1 MLQTTKFIS
10 VDGTNNQFSR
20 LNVNV
25 FTAPGYRKIWL
36 TLVSCLLLAGC
47 EMMEKKEQPV
57 DATLVMPS
65 STRTLASYTKPSNEQ
80 ICYDREKEPYTAV
93 VDTHFHPRPFGG
105 TAIPAP
111 ELVEYFD
118 KLGVRF
124 VNYFGIGQVLELD
137 SGCTYYLDCKGVY
150 AMPSIKNDFVN
161 GMEMTAYDHPNVHV
175 TLSMTF
181 MDLAN
186 PEDITNTIKLYD
198 REFPDMFKWAG
209 ELNVVKQALMGNKH
223 EPATKEDIDA
233 WAPFMKILRERN
245 IPITLHSDLGN
256 DANPTEFL
264 PLMKYVLEKYP
275 DNKIVWA
282 HMGLSKELQNMDPN
296 QHVAIMKELLD
307 KYPKLSLDIS
317 WDVLYNAYHQWG
329 SIFVAFFNEYSTRIL
344 PGSDFVAA
352 GTKDFKKYAHEL
364 EITSRALKPLND
376 EAFRNIALGENY
388 FRLLDLKY
396 NAPQICKAPVATEK
410 KQG

>member
-1 MLQTTKFIS
+1 MLQPIRHMYSNGSKCQSSKFTVNI
-10 VDGTNNQFSR
+10 F
-20 LNVNV
+20 NVIE
-25 FTAPGYRKIWL
+25 FRHIWL
-36 TLVSCLLLAGC
+36 TLVGCLLLVGC
-47 EMMEKKEQPV
+47 EAMKKNEQPI

-65 STRTLASYTKPSNEQ
+65 STRTLTSFTKSAKEQ
-80 ICYDREKEPYTAV
+80 SCYDRKKEPYTAV

-105 TAIPAP
+105 PAILPQ
-111 ELVEYFD
+111 ELIEYFD

-124 VNYFGIGQVLELD
+124 VNYYGIGQVLDLD

-161 GMEMTAYDHPNVHV
+161 GMDMTAYDHDNLHV

-186 PEDITNTIKLYD
+186 PEDITKTIKLYD
-198 REFPDMFKWAG
+198 REFPGMFKWAG
-209 ELNVVKQALMGNKH
+209 ELNVVKQALLGNKH
-223 EPATKEDIDA
+223 EPSTKEDIDA
-233 WAPFMKILRERN
+233 WAPFMEILRERN

-264 PLMKYVLEKYP
+264 HLMKYVLEKYP

-282 HMGLSKELQNMDPN
+282 HMGLSKELTKMDPN
-296 QHVAIMKELLD
+296 QHVSIMKNLLD
-307 KYPKLSLDIS
+307 KYPKLYLDIS
-317 WDVLYNAYHQWG
+317 WDVLYNAYHKWG
-329 SIFVAFFNEYSTRIL
+329 PIFIAFFNEYSTRIL

-396 NAPQICKAPVATEK
+396 NAPEICKAPDNAENQ
-410 KQG
+410 QG